1 MRLRAVLLLAGIA
14 ALTAASPA
22 RAATAFKVSGT
33 TDGTGS
39 CTDGVCTTLRAALA
53 AAATGDTIQLPTP
66 KPVVPYQANSAL
78 ILNAGVTI
86 RGSGAQNVTVQGG
99 GKARVFIV
107 AANQAGEID
116 GVTIANGAVTGNGG
130 NVLVNQGA
138 SLTLDH
144 VRVTG
149 GTATRGAGIAAL
161 GATKLTIRQSLI
173 DGNTASGDGGGV
185 VSLGD
190 VKVAA
195 NQVTL
200 SDSTIA
206 LNHASSAA
214 GVEVRDNP
222 ANVTTI

>member
-1 MRLRAVLLLAGIA
+1 MRVRGILLAAGIA
-14 ALTAASPA
+14 ALTGTSPA
-22 RAATAFKVSGT
+22 RAATTYRVSGT

-39 CTDGVCTTLRAALA
+39 CTDGACTTLRAALA
-53 AAATGDTIQLPTP
+53 VAVTGDTIQLPTP
-66 KPVVPYQANSAL
+66 KPVVPYAANSAL
-78 ILNAGVTI
+78 VVNAGVTI

-99 GKARVFIV
+99 GKARVFII
-107 AANQAGEID
+107 AADQAAEID

-130 NVLVNQGA
+130 DVLVNQGA

-149 GTATRGAGIAAL
+149 GSAARGAGIAAM

-206 LNHASSAA
+206 LNHAPSAA
-214 GVEVRDNP
+214 GVEGRDNP
-222 ANVTTI
+222 ANLT